1 MVNRRFLSAGAAV
14 LALCCVL
21 PAEAQQRRTQ
31 TADGQ
36 AAIRAANAEAL
47 APSEEA
53 SFLNGV
59 QVFAYEPGRIFEV
72 WTSPLRV
79 TVISLR
85 QGERLTSMVAG
96 DTVRWQI
103 AETTSGTGASRQTHV
118 VVKPLRGDL
127 STNLVLTTSER
138 VYLLNLRATNQANS
152 ANAAVAW
159 EYPMDAPLDVEAI
172 LADPARAAELG
183 ARLPL
188 DQLETRYRVE
198 VRGFLASRPAWTPEA
213 VFDDGAKTYIRF
225 PAVAAHVE
233 LPPLFV
239 IGADGEAQLV
249 NYRVRGLTYVVDQLF
264 ERGELRL
271 GSQRV
276 RINRQVPIGAPVGG
290 ATPAAAIV
298 GGRP

>member
-1 MVNRRFLSAGAAV
+1 MVDRRFLSASAAL
-14 LALCCVL
+14 LALCL
-21 PAEAQQRRTQ
+21 TAPAEAQQRRTQ
-31 TADGQ
+31 TAEGQ

-47 APSEEA
+47 ASSEEA

-59 QVFAYEPGRIFEV
+59 HVFAYEPGRIFEV

-103 AETTSGTGASRQTHV
+103 AETTSGTGASTQTHV

-198 VRGFLASRPAWTPEA
+198 PRGFLATQPAWMPET

-239 IGADGEAQLV
+239 IGSDGEAQLV

-264 ERGELRL
+264 ERAELRL

-276 RINRQVPIGAPVGG
+276 RINRQVPIGAPVGV
-290 ATPAAAIV
+290 APAAEIV

>member
-1 MVNRRFLSAGAAV
+1 MVDRRLLSVGAAA
-14 LALCCVL
+14 LAFALVL
-21 PAEAQQRRTQ
+21 PAEAQQRRT
-31 TADGQ
+31 TPPEGQ
-36 AAIRAANAEAL
+36 AAIRAANEEAL
-47 APSEEA
+47 APSREA

-72 WTSPLRV
+72 WASPLRV

-103 AETTSGTGASRQTHV
+103 AETTSGSGASTQTHV

-127 STNLVLTTSER
+127 TTNLVLTTSER

-188 DQLETRYRVE
+188 DQLETRYRLE
-198 VRGFLASRPAWTPEA
+198 VRGFMASRPAWMPET

-225 PAVAAHVE
+225 PAIAAHVE

-249 NYRVRGLTYVVDQLF
+249 NYRVRGQTYVVDQLF

-271 GSQRV
+271 GPQRV
-276 RINRQVPIGAPVGG
+276 RITRQIPIGGTAPV
-290 ATPAAAIV
+290 AAIT

>member
-1 MVNRRFLSAGAAV
+1 MVDRRFLSAGAAV
-14 LALCCVL
+14 FALL
-21 PAEAQQRRTQ
+21 SIAPAEAQTRRA
-31 TADGQ
+31 ADGP
-36 AAIRAANAEAL
+36 AAIRAANEEAL
-47 APSEEA
+47 ASSEEA

-59 QVFAYEPGRIFEV
+59 HVFAYEPGRIFEV
-72 WTSPLRV
+72 WASPLRV

-103 AETTSGTGASRQTHV
+103 AETTSGSGASTQTHV

-127 STNLVLTTSER
+127 TTNLVLTTSER

-159 EYPMDAPLDVEAI
+159 EYPMDAPLDMEAI

-198 VRGFLASRPAWTPEA
+198 TRGFMANRPAWMPEI

-225 PAVAAHVE
+225 PAIAAHVE

-249 NYRVRGLTYVVDQLF
+249 NYRVRGQTYVVDQLF

-276 RINRQVPIGAPVGG
+276 RLTRQIPIGG
-290 ATPAAAIV
+290 AARVASIT

>member
-1 MVNRRFLSAGAAV
+1 MVDRRFLSAGAAL
-14 LALCCVL
+14 LALSLTV

-31 TADGQ
+31 PADGP

-47 APSEEA
+47 APSTEA

-59 QVFAYEPGRIFEV
+59 HVFAYEPGRIFEV

-103 AETTSGTGASRQTHV
+103 AETTSGSGTSTQTHV

-159 EYPMDAPLDVEAI
+159 EYPLAAPLDVEAI
-172 LADPARAAELG
+172 LADPARAAELS

-198 VRGFLASRPAWTPEA
+198 TRRFMASRPAWMPEA

-225 PAVAAHVE
+225 PAIAAHVE

-239 IGADGEAQLV
+239 IGGDGEAQLV
-249 NYRVRGLTYVVDQLF
+249 NYRVRGQTYVVDQLF

-271 GSQRV
+271 GSARV
-276 RINRQVPIGAPVGG
+276 RITRQIPIGG
-290 ATPAAAIV
+290 AAAVAQIT

>member
-1 MVNRRFLSAGAAV
+1 
-14 LALCCVL
+14 
-21 PAEAQQRRTQ
+21 
-31 TADGQ
+31 
-36 AAIRAANAEAL
+36 
-47 APSEEA
+47 
-53 SFLNGV
+53 
-59 QVFAYEPGRIFEV
+59 
-72 WTSPLRV
+72 
-79 TVISLR
+79 
-85 QGERLTSMVAG
+85 MVAG

-103 AETTSGTGASRQTHV
+103 AETTSGSGASMQTHV
-118 VVKPLRGDL
+118 VLKPLRGDL
-127 STNLVLTTSER
+127 TTNLVLTTSER

-159 EYPMDAPLDVEAI
+159 EYPIDAPLDVEAI

-198 VRGFLASRPAWTPEA
+198 TRGFMASRPAWMPET
-213 VFDDGAKTYIRF
+213 VFDDGAKTFIRF
-225 PAVAAHVE
+225 PAIAAHVE

-249 NYRVRGLTYVVDQLF
+249 NYRVRGQTYVVDQLF

-276 RINRQVPIGAPVGG
+276 RLTRQVPIGATAPV
-290 ATPAAAIV
+290 ASIT

>member
-1 MVNRRFLSAGAAV
+1 MVDRRLLSVGAAA
-14 LALCCVL
+14 LAFALAL
-21 PAEAQQRRTQ
+21 PAEAQQRRNTPPE
-31 TADGQ
+31 GQ
-36 AAIRAANAEAL
+36 AAIRAANEEAL
-47 APSEEA
+47 APSREA

-72 WTSPLRV
+72 WASPLRV

-85 QGERLTSMVAG
+85 RGERLTSMVAG

-103 AETTSGTGASRQTHV
+103 AETTSGSGASMQTHV

-127 STNLVLTTSER
+127 TTNLVLTTSER

-188 DQLETRYRVE
+188 DQLETRYRLE
-198 VRGFLASRPAWTPEA
+198 VRGFMASRPAWMPET

-225 PAVAAHVE
+225 PAIAAHVE

-249 NYRVRGLTYVVDQLF
+249 NYRVRGQTYVVDQLF

-276 RINRQVPIGAPVGG
+276 RITRQVPIGATAPV
-290 ATPAAAIV
+290 AAIT
-298 GGRP
+298 GGQP

>member
-1 MVNRRFLSAGAAV
+1 MVDRRLLSVGAAA
-14 LALCCVL
+14 LAFALAL
-21 PAEAQQRRTQ
+21 PAEAQQRRNTPPE
-31 TADGQ
+31 GQ
-36 AAIRAANAEAL
+36 AAIRAANEEAL
-47 APSEEA
+47 APSREA

-72 WTSPLRV
+72 WASPLRV

-103 AETTSGTGASRQTHV
+103 AETTSGSGASVQTHV

-127 STNLVLTTSER
+127 TTNLVLTTSER

-188 DQLETRYRVE
+188 DQLETRYRLE
-198 VRGFLASRPAWTPEA
+198 VRGFMATRPVWMPET

-225 PAVAAHVE
+225 PAIAAHVE

-249 NYRVRGLTYVVDQLF
+249 NYRVRGQTYVVDQLF

-276 RINRQVPIGAPVGG
+276 RIARQVPIGGTAAV
-290 ATPAAAIV
+290 AAIT

>member
-1 MVNRRFLSAGAAV
+1 MVDRRPLSAGITA
-14 LALCCVL
+14 LAFALVSGL
-21 PAEAQQRRTQ
+21 PADAQQRRS
-31 TADGQ
+31 ADPPEGQ
-36 AAIRAANAEAL
+36 AAIRAANEEAL
-47 APSEEA
+47 APSREA
-53 SFLNGV
+53 SFINGV
-59 QVFAYEPGRIFEV
+59 HVFAYEPGRIFEV
-72 WTSPLRV
+72 WTSPMRV

-103 AETTSGTGASRQTHV
+103 AETTSGSGASTQTHV

-127 STNLVLTTSER
+127 TTNLVLTTSER

-152 ANAAVAW
+152 ANAAIAW
-159 EYPMDAPLDVEAI
+159 EYPIEAPLDVEAI
-172 LADPARAAELG
+172 LADPVRAAELG

-188 DQLETRYRVE
+188 DELETRYRLE
-198 VRGFLASRPAWTPEA
+198 VRGFLASRPAWMPEA

-225 PAVAAHVE
+225 PAIAAHVE

-239 IGADGEAQLV
+239 IGPDGEAHLV
-249 NYRVRGLTYVVDQLF
+249 NYRVRGQTYVADQLF

-276 RINRQVPIGAPVGG
+276 RITRQIPIGGSGPVAPMSGG
-290 ATPAAAIV
+290 QP
-298 GGRP
+298 